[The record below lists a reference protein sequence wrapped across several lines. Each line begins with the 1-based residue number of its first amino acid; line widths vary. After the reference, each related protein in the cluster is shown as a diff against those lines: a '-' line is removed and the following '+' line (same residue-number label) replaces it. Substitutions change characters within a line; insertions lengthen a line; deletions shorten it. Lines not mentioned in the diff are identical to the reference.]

1 MHSLRWDEVLRNLD
15 TTISTGLSSDEIEA
29 RRSEYGDNVIKEYKN
44 KIFNNIKNFILSK
57 FFLIALI
64 FCVFTWFYSQ
74 YKIVCYFNL
83 VFILFVA
90 LIIIRKV
97 NNPVSFDKVNNKEVR
112 VKRDGIIKYIKSSEL
127 VVGDIVFI
135 EEDDMSPADIRIIQG
150 NNITVKESFING
162 EDIPVNKFSV
172 EIDENSDFKER
183 SNIAYKGSKII
194 SGHGIGVVIAVGYNT
209 KLGEKFLDHGI
220 ENDKLKLLRYI
231 DNMISPIYLLSMIV
245 SIFEL
250 IITKNSYSE
259 SLTITFPLMPIY
271 ILLFI
276 KYIKNEFRKNEIE
289 FSSILNLEKLNSADY
304 IIIEDKESF
313 YDDDI
318 DIIEMIIDEK
328 RYSTLSLVPD
338 DYIINRAFEMLY
350 ICSLDVPVGFDN
362 KISKKT
368 MDFLDDMKFNYNESK
383 AKIKSIFTLPYN
395 IENDVVTKVIEVENG
410 YRAYS
415 LGNLNTIINNSV
427 SRIGNELEVKLEE
440 EYIEKI
446 KELDIEMGKKGL
458 KTVAFSYRAFNY
470 KPSEYENIES
480 NMVFVGVLVYKSRV
494 NCNYETNIQLIRD
507 MNIKVL
513 TYTNDNKL
521 VAFNKGKLLGNIYKE
536 SDIISG
542 VELKNIDKDEME
554 RNIEGYKVLSKVTK
568 DQIEDVVK
576 ELENKKYNTL
586 YSGEGFGDLSILKES
601 YVSIYKG
608 NNDNSLSKEVCD
620 FSIKNNHLTKILNG
634 MELSKQ
640 IINRLNYIQGFFL
653 SFLATILLSNV
664 IVMNLSGRNLYN
676 FIDLTILNVVCISI
690 YIGYLMVNLR
700 SEKIIYY
707 KKYTFNSYLDI
718 VKLNIKDIIVSTLI
732 IIIPFLIPLLQFSV
746 KKYLLLII
754 FILIYTIKALLNGNR
769 DNKIQDVIIL
779 LPSIIILVYIF
790 LM

>member
-97 NNPVSFDKVNNKEVR
+97 NNSMSFDKVNNKEVR

-183 SNIAYKGSKII
+183 SNIVYKGSKII

-209 KLGEKFLDHGI
+209 KLGEKLLDHGI

-620 FSIKNNHLTKILNG
+620 FSIKNNHLTKILKG

-700 SEKIIYY
+700 FEKIIYY

>member
-64 FCVFTWFYSQ
+64 FCVFTWFYSK

-97 NNPVSFDKVNNKEVR
+97 NNSMSFDKVNNKEVR

-183 SNIAYKGSKII
+183 SNIVYKGSKII

-209 KLGEKFLDHGI
+209 KLGEKLLDHGI

-338 DYIINRAFEMLY
+338 DYIINRAFEILY

-446 KELDIEMGKKGL
+446 KALDIEMGKKGL

-620 FSIKNNHLTKILNG
+620 FSIKNNHLTKILKG

>member
-97 NNPVSFDKVNNKEVR
+97 NNSMSFDKVNNKEVR

-183 SNIAYKGSKII
+183 SNIVYKGSKII

-209 KLGEKFLDHGI
+209 KLGEKLLDHGI

-446 KELDIEMGKKGL
+446 KALDIEMGKKGL

-620 FSIKNNHLTKILNG
+620 FSIKNNHLTKILKG

>member
-64 FCVFTWFYSQ
+64 FCVFTWFYSK

-97 NNPVSFDKVNNKEVR
+97 NNSMSFDKVNNKEVR

-183 SNIAYKGSKII
+183 SNIVYKGSKII

-209 KLGEKFLDHGI
+209 KLGEKLLDHGI

-446 KELDIEMGKKGL
+446 KALDIEMGKKGL

-620 FSIKNNHLTKILNG
+620 FSIKNNHLTKILKG